1 MLGVLKLEQ
10 PSGKCNGSIRTERAG
25 NNRTVYPSR
34 AESVLPETA
43 LISVA
48 LACKQAFCGTWT
60 PSHTV
65 TWSHREPVLRLI
77 GSTDDSH
84 LPTDRSGNQFWQL
97 VPTAK
102 LEKVNERALHFV
114 FNEKQMSYSELL
126 DRIGLPSLAN
136 QLLAKIAINLWSKIV
151 EIHHT
156 KIMELNTWLF

>member
-1 MLGVLKLEQ
+1 MTFSKIEHASYHVYFRTYLSANRVLGVLKLEQ

-25 NNRTVYPSR
+25 NNRTVYPSW

-77 GSTDDSH
+77 GSTYDLH
-84 LPTDRSGNQFWQL
+84 LLTDRSGNQFWQL
-97 VPTAK
+97 VPSAK
-102 LEKVNERALHFV
+102 LEKVNECALHFV
-114 FNEKQMSYSELL
+114 FL
-126 DRIGLPSLAN
+126 
-136 QLLAKIAINLWSKIV
+136 
-151 EIHHT
+151 T
-156 KIMELNTWLF
+156 KNKCRTVNCLIK